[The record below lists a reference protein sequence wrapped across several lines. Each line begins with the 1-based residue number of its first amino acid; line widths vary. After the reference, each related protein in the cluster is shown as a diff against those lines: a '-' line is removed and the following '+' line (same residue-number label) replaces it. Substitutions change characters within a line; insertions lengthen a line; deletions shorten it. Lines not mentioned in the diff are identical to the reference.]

1 MDTSTTLLLLV
12 AALLGIN
19 NLIFH
24 LPNWDQRRGLFW
36 FLQLLNLAVIVALL
50 TVGIPGFAGATKAVN
65 WVLALLLILHIVG
78 NNARLLK
85 ATNARS
91 DGTSEADLA
100 KRDQLKSAL
109 QRGAEE

>member
-24 LPNWDQRRGLFW
+24 LPKWEQRRGLFW
-36 FLQLLNLAVIVALL
+36 FLQLLNLAVVIALL
-50 TVGIPGFAGATKAVN
+50 AVGIPGFAGATKAIN
-65 WVLALLLILHIVG
+65 WVLGLLLILHIVG

-85 ATNARS
+85 ATSAAN
-91 DGTSEADLA
+91 DGASEADQA
-100 KRDQLKSAL
+100 KRDQIKSAL